1 MTPKSKLIIT
11 ISAALLSAALIALFI
26 YQFSDQPVAVGK
38 QVVNVN
44 PDEVLTFDCEFPLH
58 KPDYITLTC
67 ADGGMTVEE
76 VKWQS
81 WGPKEAVGTG
91 IYAENNCQPDCA
103 SGKLIKTPVAISITS
118 LTEYKSKFYLKNLV
132 ITPTSGKNFPRGNNV
147 IRWNL
152 MEFAE
157 KGKLFNE

>member
-1 MTPKSKLIIT
+1 MTPKSKVIIA
-11 ISAALLSAALIALFI
+11 ISAALLSAALIALLLI
-26 YQFSDQPVAVGK
+26 QISEQPRGASK
-38 QVVNVN
+38 QAVNVN

-67 ADGGMTVEE
+67 ADGGMAVEE
-76 VKWQS
+76 IKWQS

-103 SGKLIKTPVAISITS
+103 SGKFIKTPVAISLTS
-118 LTEYKSKFYLKNLV
+118 LTEFKSKFYLKDLV
-132 ITPTSGKNFPRGNNV
+132 ITPTSGKNFPSGNNV

-152 MEFAE
+152 IEFAE
-157 KGKLFNE
+157 FMGSER

>member
-1 MTPKSKLIIT
+1 MTSKSKVIIA

-67 ADGGMTVEE
+67 ADGGMAVEE
-76 VKWQS
+76 IKWQS

-103 SGKLIKTPVAISITS
+103 SGQFIKTPVAISLTS
-118 LTEYKSKFYLKNLV
+118 LTEYKSKFYLKDLV
-132 ITPTSGKNFPRGNNV
+132 ITPTSGKNFPSGNNV

-157 KGKLFNE
+157 FMGSEG